1 MSKVMH
7 LTNETFDQ
15 EVLQSDIPVLV
26 DFWAPWCVPC
36 QMMGPVLDKL
46 AESVEEKVKIAKLD
60 VDNPMHQALAMKY
73 QISSIP
79 SIKIFKGG
87 QVVRELVG
95 VMSEEQLKDELRNVY
110 KYL

>member
-1 MSKVMH
+1 MSKVIH
-7 LTNETFDQ
+7 LTNESFDQ

-26 DFWAPWCVPC
+26 DFWAPWCGPC

-60 VDNPMHQALAMKY
+60 VDNPMHQNLAMKY

-79 SIKIFKGG
+79 SLKIFKDG
-87 QVVRELVG
+87 QVVKELVG
-95 VMSEEQLKDELRNVY
+95 VMSVEQLKNELQDV
-110 KYL
+110 